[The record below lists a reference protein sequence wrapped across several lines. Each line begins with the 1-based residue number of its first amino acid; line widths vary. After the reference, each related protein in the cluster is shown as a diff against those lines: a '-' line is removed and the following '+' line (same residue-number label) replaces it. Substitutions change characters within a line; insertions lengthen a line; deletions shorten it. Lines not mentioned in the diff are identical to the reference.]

1 MKCKSVYKHIC
12 ENLDIDIN
20 SAKCR
25 AIKKHLASCPDC
37 SAYLDS
43 LKKTILL
50 YKHEPGP
57 RVPLSAHKRLVKV
70 IDITILESQARKQR
84 AKGAARAS
92 R

>member
-1 MKCKSVYKHIC
+1 MKCKSAYRFIC
-12 ENLDIDIN
+12 ENLDFDIH
-20 SAKCR
+20 SPRCR
-25 AIKKHLASCPDC
+25 AIKKHLDSCPDC

-57 RVPLSAHKRLVKV
+57 RVPLSLHKRLVKV
-70 IDITILESQARKQR
+70 IDIAILESQSRKQK
-84 AKGAARAS
+84 AKGAPRAS